1 MWLQNMHRKSL
12 IRVAMAVVFVAV
24 IGAIGYVIINNRSVA
39 PVTTSEAP
47 ENWQFVDTN
56 SFTLSLPSGWKF
68 NPLPGIDSYV
78 GEFVGDGV
86 TLGFDY
92 GWYSNSLPGDGDAN
106 HVVTDETIDSHR
118 AKLVVPVVGGSGTTG
133 VYFED
138 LGGNKMDRLQ
148 ISGENLTTSQQ
159 DVALRI
165 FRTLQF
171 VEKDANQSPSFDFA
185 FKYGVGAKN
194 ELDTFHDTFTK
205 DMIVDAP
212 ITITLKLTDEELD
225 GIREK
230 IEELNLFRPTEGS
243 STKVIMSPC
252 TDYDL
257 LTQTFA
263 VQSHVAW
270 DGCEDGVNQDLESLE
285 TYIRSIVESKD
296 AYKALPEPQG
306 GYM

>member
-1 MWLQNMHRKSL
+1 MHKKSL
-12 IRVAMAVVFVAV
+12 VRVAMAIVLVAV
-24 IGAIGYVIINNRSVA
+24 IGAIGYVIMNNRSVA
-39 PVTTSEAP
+39 PAITSEAT

-56 SFTLSLPSGWKF
+56 SFTLSLPPGWEF
-68 NPLPGIDSYV
+68 NALPGIDSYV
-78 GEFVGDGV
+78 GEFVGDEV

-92 GWYSNSLPGDGDAN
+92 GWYSNSLAEDGD
-106 HVVTDETIDSHR
+106 TDYVITYEIIGGHS

-138 LGGNKMDRLQ
+138 LGSNKMDRLQ
-148 ISGENLTTSQQ
+148 ISGENLTTFQQ

-171 VEKDANQSPSFDFA
+171 VEKDANQSPSFDFS

-212 ITITLKLTDEELD
+212 IIISLKLTDEELN

-230 IEELNLFRPTEGS
+230 IEELNLFRPTEDS
-243 STKVIMSPC
+243 LTKVTMSTC
-252 TDYDL
+252 ADYDL

-263 VQSHVAW
+263 VQQHIAW

-285 TYIRSIVESKD
+285 TYIRSIIESKD